1 MRLGLALGG
10 GGARGF
16 AHIGVIEVLEKENI
30 KFDIISG
37 TSMGAII
44 GAFYSQYKD
53 IEVVKSK
60 MRSVVEK
67 DIIKELESKFSL
79 VYSKR
84 ENTPFKK
91 AFVFVKELYIWNL
104 RALKRWFIDHKP
116 FVEIFKEVFGELEFN
131 SLNIPL
137 ICVATDLISG
147 KAFYLQTG
155 PIWQALVSTMALP
168 GIFPPFRYEDK
179 ILVDGGIVESL
190 PVFALRQSKIDFV
203 LGVELEKE
211 RKFIA
216 INSGIN
222 ILLNVD
228 EIRHYR
234 LIDIC
239 LKNADFLISPQVEDY
254 SWADFSK
261 IDEIIDKGREEA
273 FQRVSQLKKEI
284 RKRKIKRIFI
294 PAIFNRKKN
303 IC

>member
-1 MRLGLALGG
+1 VRLGLALGG